1 MTMSKVKSKIKS
13 SIPEIFVVLGY
24 DGIYSDYKSVKA
36 HDLLKNIPTLS
47 VLYYI
52 TQKTN
57 QITYSSGNQSLQR
70 GMVHEMNQ
78 YLPKTVR
85 KQVQEFI
92 WKHKAI
98 SYIDFYGSILL
109 MGLTLQYFTPHE
121 EDDKQLSL
129 CQDEYEAV
137 FKAVIYCNQHWTD
150 KQSQGVNNRIRK
162 DIVSMSLLIDLPIV
176 EFKLHK
182 DFKAQL
188 YKAFCFFDFCEGDK
202 EYSGYLK
209 SFCNN
214 KRVENW
220 QEYIS
225 RLFVFFESSLR
236 SQYIKVDAK
245 MESDVHFFNQYI
257 VSLQDCKGLWSEHNA
272 LNYFRDH
279 FLFKFKDDTYL
290 LLNANLLID
299 KIYQGMKFD
308 FYQSM
313 KGAYKTF
320 PDFTSALG
328 QKFSEPYLLYRLMRQ
343 IYSETDEVTMFTG
356 EELKQQGIVGEPD
369 LYLRIENTLYLFEYK
384 DVTLGDKIKHSQ
396 NIDEIKQ
403 GICDKICKYGK
414 KNKGAGQLLYNIK
427 RIFQEG
433 LMNELDSNV
442 SCVSKVYPIILTTD
456 RAFSA
461 IGVNTL
467 VIQEFSNMITKNPV
481 KGNVFIS
488 IPIIMELDTMILCA
502 KELHDGTIILSDIL
516 DEYLLET
523 NRLTPFSAYMYDNYL
538 KKKTPEA
545 SEIQFLFGEL
555 SHKIDESRTTQ
566 RGE

>member
-1 MTMSKVKSKIKS
+1 MSKVKSRIKS

-47 VLYYI
+47 VLHYI

-57 QITYSSGNQSLQR
+57 QITYSFGNQSLQR
-70 GMVHEMNQ
+70 EMVYEMKQ

-85 KQVQEFI
+85 KNVQEFI
-92 WKHKAI
+92 GKHKAI

-109 MGLTLQYFTPHE
+109 MGLALQNFTPHE
-121 EDDKQLSL
+121 EDDKELPL

-137 FKAVIYCNQHWTD
+137 FKAVIYCNQRWTD
-150 KQSQGVNNRIRK
+150 KQRQGVDNRISK

-182 DFKAQL
+182 DFKVQL
-188 YKAFCFFDFCEGDK
+188 YKAICFFEFCEEDQ
-202 EYSGYLK
+202 EFSQHLA
-209 SFCNN
+209 SFCSN
-214 KRVENW
+214 KKTENW
-220 QEYIS
+220 EEYIS
-225 RLFVFFESSLR
+225 RLFCFWGASLGSSYIEVGNSNELDILFF
-236 SQYIKVDAK
+236 D
-245 MESDVHFFNQYI
+245 QYI
-257 VSLQDCKGLWSEHNA
+257 VNIQECNNLWEGHNA
-272 LNYFRDH
+272 LNYFRNH

-299 KIYQGMKFD
+299 KFYQGMKFD

-328 QKFSEPYLLYRLMRQ
+328 QKFSEPYLLYRLMQ
-343 IYSETDEVTMFTG
+343 KIYSESSAEVTMFTG
-356 EELKQQGIVGEPD
+356 EQLQQNGVVGEPD
-369 LYLRIENTLYLFEYK
+369 LYLRIGNTLYLFEYK
-384 DVTLGDKIKHSQ
+384 DVTLGDKIKYSQ

-414 KNKGAGQLLYNIK
+414 ENKGAGQLLYNIK
-427 RIFQEG
+427 RILQEG

-461 IGVNTL
+461 IGVNAL
-467 VIQEFSNMITKNPV
+467 VIQEFSNMITQNPV
-481 KGNVFIS
+481 EGKVFIS
-488 IPIIMELDTMILCA
+488 VPIIMELDTMILCA
-502 KELHDGTIILSDIL
+502 KELHDGTIILSNVL
-516 DEYLLET
+516 DEYLLEK
-523 NRLTPFSAYMYDNYL
+523 NRLTPFSAYVYDKYI
-538 KKKTPEA
+538 KTKTPEL
-545 SEIQFLFGEL
+545 SEDEFLFGNHL
-555 SHKIDESRTTQ
+555 KRK
-566 RGE
+566 

>member
-1 MTMSKVKSKIKS
+1 MSKVKSRIKS

-47 VLYYI
+47 VLHYI

-57 QITYSSGNQSLQR
+57 QITYSFGNQSLQR
-70 GMVHEMNQ
+70 EMVYEMKQ

-85 KQVQEFI
+85 KNVQEFI
-92 WKHKAI
+92 GKHKAI

-109 MGLTLQYFTPHE
+109 MGLALQNFTPHE
-121 EDDKQLSL
+121 EDDKELPL

-137 FKAVIYCNQHWTD
+137 FKAVIYCNQRWTD
-150 KQSQGVNNRIRK
+150 KQRQGVGNRISK

-182 DFKAQL
+182 DFKVQL
-188 YKAFCFFDFCEGDK
+188 YKAICFFEFCEEDQ
-202 EYSGYLK
+202 EFSQHLA
-209 SFCNN
+209 SFCSN
-214 KRVENW
+214 KKTENW
-220 QEYIS
+220 EEYIS
-225 RLFVFFESSLR
+225 RLFCFWGASLGSSYIEVGNSNELDILFF
-236 SQYIKVDAK
+236 D
-245 MESDVHFFNQYI
+245 QYI
-257 VSLQDCKGLWSEHNA
+257 VNIQECNNLWEGHNA
-272 LNYFRDH
+272 LNYFRNH

-299 KIYQGMKFD
+299 KFYQGMKFD

-328 QKFSEPYLLYRLMRQ
+328 QKFSEPYLLYRLMQ
-343 IYSETDEVTMFTG
+343 KIYSESSAEVTMFTG
-356 EELKQQGIVGEPD
+356 EQLQQNGVVGEPD
-369 LYLRIENTLYLFEYK
+369 LYLRIGNTLYLFEYK
-384 DVTLGDKIKHSQ
+384 DVTLGDKIKYSQ

-414 KNKGAGQLLYNIK
+414 ENKGAGQLLYNIK
-427 RIFQEG
+427 RILQEG

-461 IGVNTL
+461 IGVNAL
-467 VIQEFSNMITKNPV
+467 VIQEFSNMITQNPV
-481 KGNVFIS
+481 EGKVFIS
-488 IPIIMELDTMILCA
+488 VPIIMELDTMILCA
-502 KELHDGTIILSDIL
+502 KELHDGTIILSNVL
-516 DEYLLET
+516 DEYLLEK
-523 NRLTPFSAYMYDNYL
+523 NRLTPFSAYVYDKYI
-538 KKKTPEA
+538 KTKTPEL
-545 SEIQFLFGEL
+545 SEDEFLFGNHL
-555 SHKIDESRTTQ
+555 KRK
-566 RGE
+566 